1 MAALEAMV
9 HGVPVICSDV
19 GGLPEVIQNGF
30 SGFLC
35 SLGDVKE
42 MAEKAIHILEDKD
55 RLKLF
60 KTQAY
65 ESSKKFDIQKVVS
78 HYESLY
84 KDAKQGYLG

>member
-1 MAALEAMV
+1 MEIRYKNA
-9 HGVPVICSDV
+9 DV
-19 GGLPEVIQNGF
+19 GAWAIFYEMKGL

-60 KTQAY
+60 KIQAF

-84 KDAKQGYLG
+84 KDAKQAYLG